1 MRKQTLIYFCDC
13 CNQFYNELT
22 GEKVHV
28 PYSEMPADFAMMVML
43 NRHGVLKQHPNTQR
57 KQQQQ
62 GKRKQQR
69 KR

>member
-1 MRKQTLIYFCDC
+1 MFRKPSIYFCSC

-22 GEKVHV
+22 GKQVDI
-28 PYSEMPADFAMMVML
+28 PYSEMPADFAMMVMMKR
-43 NRHGVLKQHPNTQR
+43 NGVLKQNPELQR
-57 KQQQQ
+57 KQQRQ